1 MKAVVKHIKD
11 DLGSTVDSEDNVV
24 RMILI
29 EQAVDAALEI
39 EEPVSRSY
47 AISDCILAILDFARE
62 TSNEALMARVETLL
76 EEITNKGAQARTLS
90 YIAVVLASFG
100 QEIEAEKS
108 ITKAIQIASEIK
120 DDFDRRDAFLD
131 IATSAGD
138 IFYLTTDEGQ
148 LEDALQFADQLTKGQ
163 RAYLFGYLASLLPR
177 QKGAE
182 LLKEALKI
190 ADEITDPI
198 TRSKVYL
205 ELANLTNN
213 LQDEPSL

>member
-1 MKAVVKHIKD
+1 VKHIKD
-11 DLGSTVDSEDNVV
+11 DLGSTVDSEDNIVQ
-24 RMILI
+24 MILI

-47 AISDCILAILDFARE
+47 AISDCIMAILDFARE
-62 TSNEALMARVETLL
+62 TSNEALMNRVEVLF

-90 YIAVVLASFG
+90 YIAVVYSSFNH
-100 QEIEAEKS
+100 ETAAEEKLL
-108 ITKAIQIASEIK
+108 KAIQTASEIK

-138 IFYLTTDEGQ
+138 IFFLSNLEGL
-148 LEDALQFADQLTKGQ
+148 LETALHFSEQLTKGQ
-163 RAYLFGYLASLLPR
+163 RAYLYGYLASLLPE

-182 LLKEALKI
+182 LMRRALKL

-213 LQDEPSL
+213 YPGEPNP